1 MNLFESLLALTFVAA
16 ALLKLSNRFRIPYP
30 SMLALA
36 GVGVAVLPFAPTVE
50 ISPDLALALFIPP
63 ALFDIAYDTSPR
75 ELRRLWMPVVSL
87 ALMAVLLT
95 TGVVAWLAWA
105 MIGLPLAAAIVL
117 GAIVAPPDAAA
128 ASAAMSQLGLPR
140 RTLAVLEG
148 ESLLNDAS
156 ALLIFGAAMS
166 FVQAHGSSGSTLTHL
181 LLAAP
186 GGVAFGVVAGIAYR
200 YLRRWFAG
208 TLSVRVVEFA
218 STWAVWL
225 VAERLE
231 LSAILAIVAFAMY
244 LGQFTSEHLSARDR
258 LHSYS
263 VWESVVFM
271 LNVLAFLLMGLQARS
286 VVAALQGPELLQGA
300 LIASLVLL
308 AVIVVRILWVMT
320 YALGVHSVIRCF
332 SGPPQVPH
340 PDWRLGLVISWSGM
354 RGLVTLATALALPQE
369 FPGRDIIILSAFV
382 VVQGTLVL
390 QGLTV
395 GPLIRLLGIEPDHS
409 LNRELSA
416 ARTMVTRAALDSL
429 ASESGEAAQA
439 LREEYRSKAAVASN
453 DTQPQADT
461 VFDRLRRRAI
471 AAQREALLL
480 LRRDEQVS
488 EDVFYQLE
496 RELDCAELYATS
508 LNDIAIKES

>member
-105 MIGLPLAAAIVL
+105 MIGLPVAAAIVL

-208 TLSVRVVEFA
+208 TLSARVVEFA

-244 LGQFTSEHLSARDR
+244 LGQFTSERLSARDR

-461 VFDRLRRRAI
+461 EFDRLRRRAI

>member
-36 GVGVAVLPFAPTVE
+36 GVGVAALPFAPTVE

-75 ELRRLWMPVVSL
+75 QLRRLWMPLVSL

-105 MIGLPLAAAIVL
+105 MIGLPVAAAIVL

-208 TLSVRVVEFA
+208 TLSARVVEFA

-244 LGQFTSEHLSARDR
+244 LGQFTSERLSARDR

-461 VFDRLRRRAI
+461 EFDRLRRRAI